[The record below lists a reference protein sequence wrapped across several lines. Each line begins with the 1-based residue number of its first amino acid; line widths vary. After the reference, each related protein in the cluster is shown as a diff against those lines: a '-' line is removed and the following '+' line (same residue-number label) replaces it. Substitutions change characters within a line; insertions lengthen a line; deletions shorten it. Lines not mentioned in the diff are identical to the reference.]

1 MPRMTTG
8 AGVFLAIAALFAV
21 IDWYAVARERTRLEY
36 VAKPAT
42 LAALLVAA
50 ALLDPNHAAQ
60 RPWWLAALAFSL
72 AGDVFLMLEGRF
84 VPGLASFLVAHL
96 AYIAG
101 FWLGPVG
108 GTGPV
113 EFVVAVLPVA
123 VIAAVVGP
131 RIVAGARAQDRRLVG
146 PVLNY
151 LVVIC
156 AMVASALLT
165 GEPVA
170 IAGAALFFAS
180 DAMIGFR
187 NFVAK
192 RPWMDLAIIT
202 TYHVGQGLLVLSL
215 VTGEPALHGGA
226 GT

>member
-1 MPRMTTG
+1 MTTP
-8 AGVFLAIAALFAV
+8 AGIFLGVAALFAV
-21 IDWYAVARERTRLEY
+21 TDWYAVARERTRLEY
-36 VAKPAT
+36 LAKPAT
-42 LAALLVAA
+42 LAALIAVA
-50 ALLDPNHAAQ
+50 ALLEPADPTQ
-60 RPWWLAALAFSL
+60 RAWWLVALAFSL
-72 AGDVFLMLEGRF
+72 AGDVFLMLQGRF

-108 GTGPV
+108 GAGPV

-123 VIAAVVGP
+123 VLAVVVGP
-131 RIVAGARAQDRRLVG
+131 RILAGARAHDRRLTG
-146 PVLNY
+146 PVANY

-187 NFVAK
+187 NFVEK

-202 TYHVGQGLLVLSL
+202 TYHAGQALLVLSL
-215 VTGEPALHGGA
+215 VAATG
-226 GT
+226 